1 MSRKWLPK
9 MDGEMVLSGLL
20 AFAEVIRDCWR
31 GSQIYAETE
40 PQLFYSQGRL
50 LLIVA
55 ASTAD
60 EKPERELHERSP
72 KPNR

>member
-1 MSRKWLPK
+1 MGRWFSPDYLLSPRSSGI
-9 MDGEMVLSGLL
+9 DG
-20 AFAEVIRDCWR
+20 

-40 PQLFYSQGRL
+40 PELFYTQGRL